1 MKHKATYFSHL
12 IGIYDRRLLRSLYE
26 VGTIDA
32 EELDEMLQASADKE
46 AERWLES
53 LYD

>member
-12 IGIYDRRLLRSLYE
+12 NGYDRRLLLSLYE

-53 LYD
+53 LYED